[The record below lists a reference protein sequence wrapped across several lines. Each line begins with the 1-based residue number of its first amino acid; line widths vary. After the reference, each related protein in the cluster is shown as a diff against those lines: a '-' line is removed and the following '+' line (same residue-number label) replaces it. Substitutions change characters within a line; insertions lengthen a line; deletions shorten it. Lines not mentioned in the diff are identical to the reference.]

1 MSLIKPSQIQSNRLQ
16 VIQEDFL
23 FPEDV
28 NIQGNVPGLSLPL
41 PMYCDGESN
50 LKFPIVAG
58 GGRYEAKT
66 GRINLA
72 SSPLIE
78 CSLELPAFGGET
90 GWHTI
95 VVYFG
100 HDAVPEP
107 LPPSP
112 PEGGPTPVAP
122 PEFYGLWLYFVSDTN
137 LTYTGHY
144 SIGWSTPDIVS
155 GAFPGVFPINVP
167 LKISLEYKVGTG
179 AFIRT
184 GLFPDIFVP
193 FDSPALPADPAIHSE
208 HFGVGAWP
216 GSSTESEFILDYLR
230 ISREI

>member
-1 MSLIKPSQIQSNRLQ
+1 MPLIKPSQIQSNRLQ

-58 GGRYEAKT
+58 VGGRNEAKT

-78 CSLELPAFGGET
+78 CSLELPVFGGEIP
-90 GWHTI
+90 WYTI
-95 VVYFG
+95 SVYFG
-100 HDAVPEP
+100 HDIVSGP
-107 LPPSP
+107 LP
-112 PEGGPTPVAP
+112 AP
-122 PEFYGLWLYFVSDTN
+122 IDFYGLWIHFAPVTN

-144 SIGWSTPDIVS
+144 SIGWSMPDRVY
-155 GAFPGVFPINVP
+155 GDFPGVFPTNVP

-184 GLFPDIFVP
+184 GHFPDIFVP

-208 HFGVGAWP
+208 HFAVGAWS
-216 GSSTESEFILDYLR
+216 GSGSPTESEFILDYLR